1 MQMHKIMDAYLDQHE
16 YYNFEGRR
24 GVERLCQLAGDLGY
38 RDPHHSLQLT
48 RTACVGNLIMF
59 LEDNPGAIEAI
70 VNWVRE
76 TNSNEM
82 SSNLAD
88 VTQLDD
94 AELEEDDEDED
105 NEE

>member
-1 MQMHKIMDAYLDQHE
+1 MQMHRIMDAYLEQRE

-24 GVERLCQLAGDLGY
+24 GVERLCQLVGDLGY
-38 RDPHHSLQLT
+38 RDPHHSMQLT
-48 RTACVGNLIMF
+48 RTACVGNLLMF

-70 VNWVRE
+70 VNWVRDI
-76 TNSNEM
+76 NSNEM

-94 AELEEDDEDED
+94 AELEEDDEDE
-105 NEE
+105 EE